1 MTCGDGAPTGAAIN
15 PPWKIEPQSISWPCH
30 DRHASLTV
38 ATHWG
43 TPPMTAPRSRRR
55 SAAYAALALGL
66 AGSLALTGC
75 NSHSSKKS
83 KKTSSSSS
91 KSKKRKIIGG
101 GAAAAGAGAGAA
113 SRRVS
118 PCWPSTYRVTFS
130 QQTGPDSHVTVKF
143 KNNTSNTCRLYNG
156 PQLRFNNAKAPLPLL
171 TGDPGALGG
180 PTTDVPAKGY
190 AYAVIPTNTAASKG
204 TEQKSVTINFM
215 GISASSVT
223 RGPVTLNF
231 AEKRLHISV
240 GKSKVTNWS
249 HSVHGAEVMAG
260 VGK

>member
-1 MTCGDGAPTGAAIN
+1 
-15 PPWKIEPQSISWPCH
+15 
-30 DRHASLTV
+30 
-38 ATHWG
+38 
-43 TPPMTAPRSRRR
+43 MTARRSRHR

-83 KKTSSSSS
+83 KKSSSSSSSSS

-101 GAAAAGAGAGAA
+101 GAAAAGAGAA
-113 SRRVS
+113 SRRV
-118 PCWPSTYRVTFS
+118 PDCYPSTYKLTFS
-130 QQTGPDSHVTVKF
+130 QQTGPKSHVAVKF
-143 KNNTSNTCRLYNG
+143 KNSTSRDCKLYNA
-156 PQLRFNNAKAPLPLL
+156 PLLRFNNAKDPLPLSQG
-171 TGDPGALGG
+171 TPGHLDG
-180 PTTDVPAKGY
+180 TRITVPAHGY
-190 AYAVIPTNTAASKG
+190 AYAVIPTNTAATKG
-204 TEQKSVTINFM
+204 TEQKSVAVDFM

-223 RGPVTLNF
+223 HGPAIVNF

-249 HSVHGAEVMAG
+249 SSIHGAQLAGG

>member
-1 MTCGDGAPTGAAIN
+1 
-15 PPWKIEPQSISWPCH
+15 
-30 DRHASLTV
+30 
-38 ATHWG
+38 
-43 TPPMTAPRSRRR
+43 MTARRSRHR

-83 KKTSSSSS
+83 KKSSSSSS

-101 GAAAAGAGAGAA
+101 GAAAA
-113 SRRVS
+113 SRRV
-118 PCWPSTYRVTFS
+118 PDCYPSTYKLTFS
-130 QQTGPDSHVTVKF
+130 QQTGPKSHVAVKF
-143 KNNTSNTCRLYNG
+143 KNSTSRDCKLYNA
-156 PQLRFNNAKAPLPLL
+156 PLLRFNNAKAPLPLSQG
-171 TGDPGALGG
+171 TPGHLDG
-180 PTTDVPAKGY
+180 TRITVPAHGY
-190 AYAVIPTNTAASKG
+190 AYAVIPTNTAATKG
-204 TEQKSVTINFM
+204 TEQKSVAVDFM

-223 RGPVTLNF
+223 HGPATVNF

-249 HSVHGAEVMAG
+249 SSIHGAQLAAG

>member
-1 MTCGDGAPTGAAIN
+1 
-15 PPWKIEPQSISWPCH
+15 
-30 DRHASLTV
+30 
-38 ATHWG
+38 
-43 TPPMTAPRSRRR
+43 MTAARSRRR

-83 KKTSSSSS
+83 KKSSSSSS

-113 SRRVS
+113 SRRV
-118 PCWPSTYRVTFS
+118 PDCYPSTYKLTFS
-130 QQTGPDSHVTVKF
+130 QQTGAASHVTMKF
-143 KNNTSNTCRLYNG
+143 NNNTSRDCKLYNA
-156 PQLRFNNAKAPLPLL
+156 PLLRFNNAKKPLPLL
-171 TGDPGALGG
+171 QGTPGQFDG
-180 PTTDVPAKGY
+180 TRITVPSHGY
-190 AYAVIPTNTAASKG
+190 AYAVIPTTTAAAKG
-204 TEQKSVTINFM
+204 TEQKSVAVDFM
-215 GISASSVT
+215 GTSASSVT
-223 RGPVTLNF
+223 HGPATVNF

-249 HSVHGAEVMAG
+249 SSVHGAELAAG

>member
-1 MTCGDGAPTGAAIN
+1 
-15 PPWKIEPQSISWPCH
+15 
-30 DRHASLTV
+30 
-38 ATHWG
+38 
-43 TPPMTAPRSRRR
+43 MTARRSRHR

-83 KKTSSSSS
+83 KKSSSSSSSSS

-101 GAAAAGAGAGAA
+101 GAAAAGAGAA
-113 SRRVS
+113 SRRV
-118 PCWPSTYRVTFS
+118 PDCYPSTYKLTFS
-130 QQTGPDSHVTVKF
+130 QQTGPKSHVAVKF
-143 KNNTSNTCRLYNG
+143 KNSTSRDCKLYNA
-156 PQLRFNNAKAPLPLL
+156 PLLRFNNAKDPLPLSQ
-171 TGDPGALGG
+171 GMPGHLDG
-180 PTTDVPAKGY
+180 TRITVPAHGY
-190 AYAVIPTNTAASKG
+190 AYAVIPTNTAATKG
-204 TEQKSVTINFM
+204 TEQKSVAVDFM

-223 RGPVTLNF
+223 HGPATVNF

-249 HSVHGAEVMAG
+249 SSIHGAQLAGG

>member
-1 MTCGDGAPTGAAIN
+1 
-15 PPWKIEPQSISWPCH
+15 
-30 DRHASLTV
+30 
-38 ATHWG
+38 
-43 TPPMTAPRSRRR
+43 MTAPRSRRR

-143 KNNTSNTCRLYNG
+143 KNTTSNTCRLYNG
-156 PQLRFNNAKAPLPLL
+156 PRLRFNNAKAPLPLL
-171 TGDPGALGG
+171 AGEPNVMGSTI
-180 PTTDVPAKGY
+180 DVPAKGY
-190 AYAVIPTNTAASKG
+190 AYAVIPTNTPASKG
-204 TEQKSVTINFM
+204 TEQKSVTIDFM
-215 GISASSVT
+215 GSTASSTT

-240 GKSKVTNWS
+240 GKSKITNWS
-249 HSVHGAEVMAG
+249 HSIHGAEVTAG
-260 VGK
+260 VGN

>member
-1 MTCGDGAPTGAAIN
+1 
-15 PPWKIEPQSISWPCH
+15 
-30 DRHASLTV
+30 
-38 ATHWG
+38 
-43 TPPMTAPRSRRR
+43 MTARRSRHR

-83 KKTSSSSS
+83 KKSSSSSS

-101 GAAAAGAGAGAA
+101 GAAAAGAGAT
-113 SRRVS
+113 SRRV
-118 PCWPSTYRVTFS
+118 PDCYPSTYKLTFS
-130 QQTGPDSHVTVKF
+130 QQTGPKSHVAVKF
-143 KNNTSNTCRLYNG
+143 KNSTSRDCKLYNA
-156 PQLRFNNAKAPLPLL
+156 PLLRFNNSKDPLPLSQG
-171 TGDPGALGG
+171 TPGHLDG
-180 PTTDVPAKGY
+180 TRITVPAHGD
-190 AYAVIPTNTAASKG
+190 AYAVIPTNTAATKG
-204 TEQKSVTINFM
+204 TEQKSVTVDFM

-223 RGPVTLNF
+223 HGPATVNF

-249 HSVHGAEVMAG
+249 ASIHGAQLAAG

>member
-1 MTCGDGAPTGAAIN
+1 
-15 PPWKIEPQSISWPCH
+15 
-30 DRHASLTV
+30 
-38 ATHWG
+38 
-43 TPPMTAPRSRRR
+43 MTARRSRRR

-83 KKTSSSSS
+83 KKSSSSSS

-130 QQTGPDSHVTVKF
+130 QQTGSNSHVTVKF
-143 KNNTSNTCRLYNG
+143 RNTSSSTCRLYNA
-156 PQLRFNNAKAPLPLL
+156 PQLRFNNSKDPLPLL
-171 TGDPGALGG
+171 QGEPGALGG
-180 PTTDVPAKGY
+180 PTIDVPAKNY
-190 AYAVIPTNTAASKG
+190 AYAVIPTNTAAAKG
-204 TEQKSVTINFM
+204 TEQKSVTIDFM
-215 GISASSVT
+215 GSSMSSTT
-223 RGPVTLNF
+223 RGPVTVNF
-231 AEKRLHISV
+231 AEKRVHISV

-249 HSVHGAEVMAG
+249 HSIHGAELAGG